1 MRPDMPASWQPPCV
15 AGTRRRRLLPATRL
29 VIALTLGTLIVAGCA
44 GNQMTLPGAS
54 SGSDAALNVAP
65 GSNEE
70 FEVSVGNRIYF
81 NENSAELTDIARET
95 LDKQVGWLAKY
106 PRDRIQIEGHADE
119 KGSAAVNQTLGQ
131 RRADAV
137 KTYLAARGLGSANI
151 TTTTFGN
158 QQPVRKCN
166 DISCWSQNRR
176 AVTVIQG

>member
-1 MRPDMPASWQPPCV
+1 MFAHPQPRSI
-15 AGTRRRRLLPATRL
+15 AGLLSRQPLQPTQL
-29 VIALTLGTLIVAGCA
+29 VIAFTLVAALILAGCA
-44 GNQMTLPGAS
+44 GSQMSLPGAS
-54 SGSDAALNVAP
+54 SGSDAALNLAP

-81 NENSAELTDIARET
+81 NENSAELTDIARDT
-95 LDKQVGWLAKY
+95 LDKQAGWLAKY
-106 PRDRIQIEGHADE
+106 PRDRVQIEGHADE

-131 RRADAV
+131 RRADTV
-137 KTYLAARGLGSANI
+137 KAYLAARGVGTSNI